1 MEPLLQIEKID
12 VYSPNGDGPINYWVK
27 EIIEGRMP
35 ELDEKIHFW
44 VHIRDVERA
53 VETLQTNNISGSYSL
68 SGRRAWNQ
76 QMVLDEIS
84 RLWLRFQNA
93 VHGTHTAESLSDI
106 PSPAAFQVE
115 GEHRRPNLTP
125 IHDALVNCGTDG
137 WRPLIA
143 MRVGLMEC
151 IAAELEKS
159 SK

>member
-1 MEPLLQIEKID
+1 MEPSLQVEKID
-12 VYSPNGDGPINYWVK
+12 VYSPNGNGLINYWVQ
-27 EIIEGRMP
+27 EIIEGRKP
-35 ELDEKIHFW
+35 ELDEEIHYW

-53 VETLQTNNISGSYSL
+53 VEILQTNNISGAYSL

-115 GEHRRPNLTP
+115 GEHRRPNLAP
-125 IHDALVNCGTDG
+125 LHEALVKCGTEG

-151 IAAELEKS
+151 IAAELENKLE
-159 SK
+159 

>member
-1 MEPLLQIEKID
+1 MESLLHIEKID
-12 VYSPNGDGPINYWVK
+12 VYSPNGDGPINYWVR
-27 EIIEGRMP
+27 EVINGRMP

-53 VETLQTNNISGSYSL
+53 IETLQTNKISGTYSL

-125 IHDALVNCGTDG
+125 IHDALVNCGTEG

-151 IAAELEKS
+151 IAAELERT